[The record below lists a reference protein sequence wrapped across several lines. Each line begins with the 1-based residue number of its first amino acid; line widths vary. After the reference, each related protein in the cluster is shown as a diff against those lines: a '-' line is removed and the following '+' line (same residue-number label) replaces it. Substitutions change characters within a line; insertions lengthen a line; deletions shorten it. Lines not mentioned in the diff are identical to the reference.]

1 MALNF
6 EIKSIPH
13 DHQRYET
20 VGDYQLIDG
29 KWVITVSDMGDDDY
43 NFLVALHELYELYA
57 TQKRGITEESISKYD
72 MEYEKNR
79 TAESLDECG
88 DNRDAPYY
96 REHQEATAL
105 ERLACTFLGCDWNDY
120 DKAVNEL

>member
-13 DHQRYET
+13 SQQRYET
-20 VGDYQLIDG
+20 VGDYQLVDG
-29 KWVITVSDMGDDDY
+29 KWIITVSDMGNDDY

-57 TQKRGITEESISKYD
+57 TQKRGITEESISAYD

-88 DNRDAPYY
+88 DNKDSPYY

-105 ERLACTFLGCDWNDY
+105 ERLACTFLDCDWNDY
-120 DKAVNEL
+120 DKAVNDL